1 MSRIRDAFKNGKA
14 FIPFVTGGDPDLE
27 TTEKLVIAMAK
38 AGADVIEIG
47 LAFSDPVAEG
57 LVIQAASKRALDA
70 GTTTDKLFDSIKN
83 IRKEVDTPLIIMTYI
98 NPVYA
103 YGFEKFFTKCKEVGV
118 DGIIVPDIPYEEKHE
133 VSDVCEKYGVDFISM
148 VAPTSNDRIKTICSE
163 ATGFIYCVS
172 SLGVTG
178 VRSEFTANLSGMVE
192 TIRSVTDVPVAIGFG
207 ISSPEQAKE
216 MAMISDGAIIG
227 SAIVKIVEKYGRD
240 AVAPVAEFV
249 KSVKEAVRS

>member
-103 YGFEKFFTKCKEVGV
+103 YGFEKFFT
-118 DGIIVPDIPYEEKHE
+118 
-133 VSDVCEKYGVDFISM
+133 
-148 VAPTSNDRIKTICSE
+148 N
-163 ATGFIYCVS
+163 
-172 SLGVTG
+172 
-178 VRSEFTANLSGMVE
+178 
-192 TIRSVTDVPVAIGFG
+192 
-207 ISSPEQAKE
+207 
-216 MAMISDGAIIG
+216 
-227 SAIVKIVEKYGRD
+227 
-240 AVAPVAEFV
+240 
-249 KSVKEAVRS
+249 

>member
-1 MSRIRDAFKNGKA
+1 
-14 FIPFVTGGDPDLE
+14 
-27 TTEKLVIAMAK
+27 
-38 AGADVIEIG
+38 
-47 LAFSDPVAEG
+47 
-57 LVIQAASKRALDA
+57 
-70 GTTTDKLFDSIKN
+70 
-83 IRKEVDTPLIIMTYI
+83 MTYI

-216 MAMISDGAIIG
+216 MATISDGAIIG

>member
-1 MSRIRDAFKNGKA
+1 MSRIKDAFKNGKA

-178 VRSEFTANLSGMVE
+178 VRSEFTANLSG
-192 TIRSVTDVPVAIGFG
+192 
-207 ISSPEQAKE
+207 
-216 MAMISDGAIIG
+216 
-227 SAIVKIVEKYGRD
+227 
-240 AVAPVAEFV
+240 
-249 KSVKEAVRS
+249 